1 LTAENLG
8 SLTAETQCVTRKCF
22 CHLHQAP
29 NNFAW
34 HVTGPDFRDYHLLL
48 DEPAEQVLALALAM
62 TGDIAQGVRKV
73 GGAMVRS
80 IGHVGGLQPAADKD
94 AEYVEP
100 GDMTGGL
107 SQGKRALIPR
117 RIETQGRGKRCGN
130 CEPVGELDRP
140 RGVSN
145 GVPVRDKSDSSSRLD
160 LIQHLSI
167 FALWGYSGFQSRKR
181 QPKPSRSSAAAQP
194 ETIPK
199 RGLDF
204 HRAKIRQ

>member
-1 LTAENLG
+1 MLLANVF
-8 SLTAETQCVTRKCF
+8 AIYIK
-22 CHLHQAP
+22 A
-29 NNFAW
+29 NNFPW
-34 HVTGPDFRDYHLLL
+34 HFRGPDFRDYHLLL
-48 DEPAEQVLALALAM
+48 DERAEQVLTLALAM

-80 IGHVGGLQPAADKD
+80 IGHVGGLQHAVDKD

-100 GDMTGGL
+100 GDMIGGL
-107 SQGKRALIPR
+107 SQGKQALIPR
-117 RIETQGRGKRCGN
+117 RIETQGRGKRRRN

-145 GVPVRDKSDSSSRLD
+145 GVPVRDGSDSSSRLD

-167 FALWGYSGFQSRKR
+167 FAVWGYSGFQSRKQ
-181 QPKPSRSSAAAQP
+181 QPNPSRSCAFEQP

-199 RGLDF
+199 WGLDSV
-204 HRAKIRQ
+204 RANIRQ

>member
-1 LTAENLG
+1 VLLANVF
-8 SLTAETQCVTRKCF
+8 SIYIK
-22 CHLHQAP
+22 P
-29 NNFAW
+29 NNFAC

-48 DEPAEQVLALALAM
+48 DEPAEQVLALAM

-73 GGAMVRS
+73 GGATVRS
-80 IGHVGGLQPAADKD
+80 IGHLGGLQHAADKN

-100 GDMTGGL
+100 GDMIGGL
-107 SQGKRALIPR
+107 SQGKQALIPR
-117 RIETQGRGKRCGN
+117 RIDTQRRGKRCRN

-145 GVPVRDKSDSSSRLD
+145 GVPVRDGSDSSSRLD

-167 FALWGYSGFQSRKR
+167 FAVWGYSGFQSRKQ
-181 QPKPSRSSAAAQP
+181 QPNPSRSCAFEQP

-199 RGLDF
+199 WGLDSV
-204 HRAKIRQ
+204 RANIRQ